1 MASVLLVPS
10 VVLAQSEAPSVPPAS
25 VEPVPVRFA
34 VAPTAPADRTLT
46 LLTTERDCG
55 TSGAHPGATAR
66 VTEGELDVAVQVGVL
81 PGPDGQVCGG
91 DDLLRLEVALAEPL
105 GTRPILDGATGEA
118 ALVNTVDAPD
128 LGEAYACDFGS
139 GAGPFTV
146 AQLLGPGS
154 DISDLAIPTEIEEPR
169 AMVDEGDLVIL
180 RGPFGK
186 EDRIVVETWRLR
198 DGEWQRSHRERA
210 CRLMLA
216 GDPVLDAA
224 TWRLRDRDPS
234 SDAQVLRIRVHEW
247 ACASGQPPV
256 GRIVPPTVD
265 FTKDRITIAV
275 RTYPVTANTRNPAA
289 DCPGAPAAPYTVWL
303 HRQLGRR
310 NVYDGAYFP
319 PREVFSTV
327 GTTGGVLPPGEV
339 GQTDVLDRWGPLA
352 VIGGGGG
359 PDARTGHGTLS
370 IGADCVTF
378 TADQTGEEVTLVW
391 GSDRTSWR
399 PQQRQIVSMDSPDGR
414 TRLSDGDRV
423 LFGGMAIAAG
433 GESMQAWLED
443 AWVQPPDPSCPTG
456 QWYVGDVN
464 LLE

>member
-1 MASVLLVPS
+1 MSCSGSRCPWPS
-10 VVLAQSEAPSVPPAS
+10 RSAPGPSS
-25 VEPVPVRFA
+25 
-34 VAPTAPADRTLT
+34 TAPP
-46 LLTTERDCG
+46 ERRRC
-55 TSGAHPGATAR
+55 
-66 VTEGELDVAVQVGVL
+66 
-81 PGPDGQVCGG
+81 
-91 DDLLRLEVALAEPL
+91 
-105 GTRPILDGATGEA
+105 
-118 ALVNTVDAPD
+118 VNAVDAPD

-154 DISDLAIPTEIEEPR
+154 DISDLAIPTELEEPR

-265 FTKDRITIAV
+265 FTQDRITIAV

-289 DCPGAPAAPYTVWL
+289 DCPGAPPAPYTVWL
-303 HRQLGRR
+303 HRQIGRR
-310 NVYDGAYFP
+310 SVYDGAYFP

-327 GTTGGVLPPGEV
+327 GTTGGLKPPGEA
-339 GQTDVLDRWGPLA
+339 GQADALDRWG
-352 VIGGGGG
+352 
-359 PDARTGHGTLS
+359 
-370 IGADCVTF
+370 
-378 TADQTGEEVTLVW
+378 
-391 GSDRTSWR
+391 
-399 PQQRQIVSMDSPDGR
+399 
-414 TRLSDGDRV
+414 
-423 LFGGMAIAAG
+423 
-433 GESMQAWLED
+433 LE
-443 AWVQPPDPSCPTG
+443 
-456 QWYVGDVN
+456 
-464 LLE
+464 